1 MDGAEGE
8 AVERDIENCIIRSFG
23 YSIIEFEPILFQKFL
38 NMSGPHSV
46 TTEVIFRK
54 HLTRMHAKG
63 YVMPLEFQG
72 KRCWKRLVIEDDL
85 QEEIPTPEEILKVIE
100 RAKQKAKVEP
110 RTSKKLVT
118 VSMTMADDILR
129 FLEIALKEEDDD
141 SEIAEARVRIH
152 VKRMRRALSSSESDL
167 IDYIRLN
174 VPSFRTPMKQL
185 LNTKGPELVMLSL
198 RIIEST
204 VQ

>member
-8 AVERDIENCIIRSFG
+8 AVERNIENGIIRSFG

-38 NMSGPHSV
+38 NLSGPHSV
-46 TTEVIFRK
+46 TTEAIFRR

-63 YVMPLEFQG
+63 YVMPVEFRG

-85 QEEIPTPEEILKVIE
+85 QGEIPTPEEILKVIE

-129 FLEIALKEEDDD
+129 FLEIALTEEDDD
-141 SEIAEARVRIH
+141 GEIAEARVRIH
-152 VKRMRRALSSSESDL
+152 VKRMRRALSSSESEL

-174 VPSFRTPMKQL
+174 VPSFRTPMKQIL
-185 LNTKGPELVMLSL
+185 STNGPELVMLSL

>member
-1 MDGAEGE
+1 LDCAEGE
-8 AVERDIENCIIRSFG
+8 AIERDIENGIIRSFG
-23 YSIIEFEPILFQKFL
+23 YSIIEFEMILFQKFL
-38 NMSGPHSV
+38 NMSGSHSV
-46 TTEVIFRK
+46 TTEAIFRK
-54 HLTRMHAKG
+54 HLTRMQAKG

-85 QEEIPTPEEILKVIE
+85 REEIPTPEEILKVIE

-129 FLEIALKEEDDD
+129 FLEIALTEEDDD

-152 VKRMRRALSSSESDL
+152 VKRMRRALTSSESEL

-174 VPSFRTPMKQL
+174 VPTFRKPMKQL
-185 LNTKGPELVMLSL
+185 LSTKGPELVMLSL

-204 VQ
+204 AQ

>member
-8 AVERDIENCIIRSFG
+8 TAERNIENGIIRSFG
-23 YSIIEFEPILFQKFL
+23 YSIIEFEMMLFQKFL
-38 NMSGPHSV
+38 NISGPHSI
-46 TTEVIFRK
+46 TTETIFRK

-63 YVMPLEFQG
+63 YVMPVEFQG

-85 QEEIPTPEEILKVIE
+85 HEEIPTPEEILEVIE
-100 RAKQKAKVEP
+100 RARQKAKVEP

-118 VSMTMADDILR
+118 MSMTMADDILR
-129 FLEIALKEEDDD
+129 FLESALTEEDDYGK
-141 SEIAEARVRIH
+141 IAKTRIRIH
-152 VKRMRRALSSSESDL
+152 VKKMRRALSSSESEL

-174 VPSFRTPMKQL
+174 VPSFRNPMKQL
-185 LNTKGPELVMLSL
+185 LSTKGPELVMLSL

-204 VQ
+204 AQ

>member
-46 TTEVIFRK
+46 TTEAIFRK

-63 YVMPLEFQG
+63 YAMPLEFQG
-72 KRCWKRLVIEDDL
+72 KKCWKRLVIEDDL

-152 VKRMRRALSSSESDL
+152 VKRMRRALTSSESKL

-174 VPSFRTPMKQL
+174 VPSFRTPMKEL
-185 LNTKGPELVMLSL
+185 LSTKGPELVMLSL

>member
-8 AVERDIENCIIRSFG
+8 AVEREIEHDIIRSFG
-23 YSIIEFEPILFQKFL
+23 YSIIEFEPLLFQKFL

-46 TTEVIFRK
+46 TTEAIFRK

-63 YVMPLEFQG
+63 YVMPVEFQG

-85 QEEIPTPEEILKVIE
+85 QEEIPTPEEILEIIE
-100 RAKQKAKVEP
+100 RAKQKARVEP

-129 FLEIALKEEDDD
+129 SLEIALTEEDDD
-141 SEIAEARVRIH
+141 SEITEARVRTH
-152 VKRMRRALSSSESDL
+152 VKRMRRALSSSESEL
-167 IDYIRLN
+167 ISYIRVN
-174 VPSFRTPMKQL
+174 VPSFRKPMKRL
-185 LNTKGPELVMLSL
+185 LSTEGSDLVMLSL

-204 VQ
+204 AQ

>member
-8 AVERDIENCIIRSFG
+8 AAERNIENGIIRSFG
-23 YSIIEFEPILFQKFL
+23 YSIIEFEMMLFQKFL
-38 NMSGPHSV
+38 NISGPHSI
-46 TTEVIFRK
+46 TTEAIFRK

-63 YVMPLEFQG
+63 YVMPVEFQG

-85 QEEIPTPEEILKVIE
+85 QEEIPTPEEILGIIE

-118 VSMTMADDILR
+118 MSMTMADDILR
-129 FLEIALKEEDDD
+129 FLESALTEEDDYGK
-141 SEIAEARVRIH
+141 IAETRIRIH
-152 VKRMRRALSSSESDL
+152 VKKMRRALSSSESEL

-174 VPSFRTPMKQL
+174 VPSFRNPMKQL
-185 LNTKGPELVMLSL
+185 LSTKGPELVMLSL

-204 VQ
+204 AQ

>member
-8 AVERDIENCIIRSFG
+8 TAERNIENGIIRSFG
-23 YSIIEFEPILFQKFL
+23 YSIIEFEMMLFQKFL
-38 NMSGPHSV
+38 NISGPHSI
-46 TTEVIFRK
+46 TTEAIFRK

-63 YVMPLEFQG
+63 YVMPVEFQG

-85 QEEIPTPEEILKVIE
+85 HEEIPTPEEILEVIE

-118 VSMTMADDILR
+118 MSMTMADDILR
-129 FLEIALKEEDDD
+129 FLESALTEEDDYGK
-141 SEIAEARVRIH
+141 IAETRIRIH
-152 VKRMRRALSSSESDL
+152 VKKMRRALSSSESEL

-174 VPSFRTPMKQL
+174 VPSFRNPMKQL
-185 LNTKGPELVMLSL
+185 LSTKGPELVMLSL

-204 VQ
+204 AQ

>member
-1 MDGAEGE
+1 LDGAEGE
-8 AVERDIENCIIRSFG
+8 AAERNIENGVIRSFG

-38 NMSGPHSV
+38 NISGPHSV
-46 TTEVIFRK
+46 TTEAIFRK

-85 QEEIPTPEEILKVIE
+85 REEIPTPEEILKVIE

-129 FLEIALKEEDDD
+129 FLKIALTEEDDD
-141 SEIAEARVRIH
+141 SEMTETRVR
-152 VKRMRRALSSSESDL
+152 VQVRRMRRALTSSESEL
-167 IDYIRLN
+167 IDYIRVN
-174 VPSFRTPMKQL
+174 VPSFRKPMKQFL
-185 LNTKGPELVMLSL
+185 STKGPELVMLSL

>member
-8 AVERDIENCIIRSFG
+8 SVERNIENGIIRSFG

-46 TTEVIFRK
+46 TTEAIFRK

-72 KRCWKRLVIEDDL
+72 KRCWKRLVIENDL

-118 VSMTMADDILR
+118 VSMSMADDILR
-129 FLEIALKEEDDD
+129 SLEIALAEEDDD
-141 SEIAEARVRIH
+141 GEMAKARVRTH
-152 VKRMRRALSSSESDL
+152 VRRMRRALSSSESEL
-167 IDYIRLN
+167 MNYIRVN
-174 VPSFRTPMKQL
+174 TPNFREPMKQL
-185 LNTKGPELVMLSL
+185 LRTKGPELVMLSL

-204 VQ
+204 AQ

>member
-1 MDGAEGE
+1 LDGAEE
-8 AVERDIENCIIRSFG
+8 EVVERDIENGIIRSFG
-23 YSIIEFEPILFQKFL
+23 YSIIEFEPVLFQKFL

-46 TTEVIFRK
+46 TTEAIFRK

-63 YVMPLEFQG
+63 YVMPFEFQG

-85 QEEIPTPEEILKVIE
+85 REEIPTPEEILKVIE

-129 FLEIALKEEDDD
+129 SLEIALTEEDDD

-152 VKRMRRALSSSESDL
+152 VKRMRRALTSSESEL

-174 VPSFRTPMKQL
+174 VPSFRTSMKQL
-185 LNTKGPELVMLSL
+185 LSTKGPELVMLSL

-204 VQ
+204 AQ

>member
-8 AVERDIENCIIRSFG
+8 AVERNIENGIIRSFG

-38 NMSGPHSV
+38 NMSGAHSV
-46 TTEVIFRK
+46 TTEAIFRK
-54 HLTRMHAKG
+54 HLIRMHAKG
-63 YVMPLEFQG
+63 YVMPVEFQG

-110 RTSKKLVT
+110 RTSKKIVT
-118 VSMTMADDILR
+118 VSMSMADDILR
-129 FLEIALKEEDDD
+129 FLEIALAEEDDNG
-141 SEIAEARVRIH
+141 EMAKARVRTH
-152 VKRMRRALSSSESDL
+152 VRRMRRALSSSESEL
-167 IDYIRLN
+167 MNYIRVN
-174 VPSFRTPMKQL
+174 TPNFREPMKQL
-185 LNTKGPELVMLSL
+185 LSTKGSELVMLSL

-204 VQ
+204 AQ

>member
-8 AVERDIENCIIRSFG
+8 AVERDIENGIIRSFG
-23 YSIIEFEPILFQKFL
+23 YSIIEFESILFQKFL

-46 TTEVIFRK
+46 TTEAIFRK

-85 QEEIPTPEEILKVIE
+85 QEEIPIPEEILKVIE

-110 RTSKKLVT
+110 KTSKKLVT

-129 FLEIALKEEDDD
+129 FLEIALTENDDD
-141 SEIAEARVRIH
+141 SEIAEGRVRIH
-152 VKRMRRALSSSESDL
+152 VRRMRRALSSSESEL
-167 IDYIRLN
+167 MDYIRLN
-174 VPSFRTPMKQL
+174 VPRFRKPMKQL
-185 LNTKGPELVMLSL
+185 LSTKGPELVMLSL

>member
-1 MDGAEGE
+1 
-8 AVERDIENCIIRSFG
+8 
-23 YSIIEFEPILFQKFL
+23 
-38 NMSGPHSV
+38 
-46 TTEVIFRK
+46 
-54 HLTRMHAKG
+54 
-63 YVMPLEFQG
+63 MPVEFQG

-85 QEEIPTPEEILKVIE
+85 QGEIPTPEEILKVIE
-100 RAKQKAKVEP
+100 KAKQKAKVEP

-118 VSMTMADDILR
+118 VSMSMADDILR
-129 FLEIALKEEDDD
+129 FLERALTEEDDD
-141 SEIAEARVRIH
+141 SEIAKARVRIH
-152 VKRMRRALSSSESDL
+152 VSRMRRALSSLESQL

-185 LNTKGPELVMLSL
+185 LITKGPELVMLSQ

>member
-8 AVERDIENCIIRSFG
+8 AAERNIENGVIRSFG

-38 NMSGPHSV
+38 NISGPHSV
-46 TTEVIFRK
+46 TTEAIFRK

-85 QEEIPTPEEILKVIE
+85 REEIPTPEEILKVIE

-129 FLEIALKEEDDD
+129 FLKIALTEEDDD
-141 SEIAEARVRIH
+141 SEMTETRVR
-152 VKRMRRALSSSESDL
+152 VQVRRMRRALTSSKSEL
-167 IDYIRLN
+167 IDYIRVN
-174 VPSFRTPMKQL
+174 VPSFRKPMKQFL
-185 LNTKGPELVMLSL
+185 STKGPELVMLSL

>member
-8 AVERDIENCIIRSFG
+8 AVERNIENGIIRSFG

-38 NMSGPHSV
+38 NLSGPHSV
-46 TTEVIFRK
+46 TTEAIFRR

-63 YVMPLEFQG
+63 YVMPVEFQG

-85 QEEIPTPEEILKVIE
+85 QGEIPTPEEILKVIE

-110 RTSKKLVT
+110 RTSKKPVT

-129 FLEIALKEEDDD
+129 FLEIALTEEDDD
-141 SEIAEARVRIH
+141 GEIAEARVRIH
-152 VKRMRRALSSSESDL
+152 VKRMRRALSSSESEL

-174 VPSFRTPMKQL
+174 VPSFRTPMKQIL
-185 LNTKGPELVMLSL
+185 STNGPELVMLSL

>member
-8 AVERDIENCIIRSFG
+8 AAERNIENGVIRSFG

-38 NMSGPHSV
+38 NISGPHSV
-46 TTEVIFRK
+46 KTEAIFRK

-85 QEEIPTPEEILKVIE
+85 REEIPTPEEILKVIE

-129 FLEIALKEEDDD
+129 FLKIALTEEDDD
-141 SEIAEARVRIH
+141 SEMTETRVR
-152 VKRMRRALSSSESDL
+152 VQVRRMRRALTSSESEL
-167 IDYIRLN
+167 IDYIRVN
-174 VPSFRTPMKQL
+174 VPSFRRPMKQFL
-185 LNTKGPELVMLSL
+185 STKGPELVMLSL

>member
-8 AVERDIENCIIRSFG
+8 AAERNIENGVIRSFG

-38 NMSGPHSV
+38 NISGPHSV
-46 TTEVIFRK
+46 TTEAIFRK

-85 QEEIPTPEEILKVIE
+85 REEIPTPEEILKVIE

-129 FLEIALKEEDDD
+129 FLKIALTEEDDD
-141 SEIAEARVRIH
+141 SEMTETRVR
-152 VKRMRRALSSSESDL
+152 VQVRRMRRALTSSESEL
-167 IDYIRLN
+167 IDYIRVN
-174 VPSFRTPMKQL
+174 VPSFRKPMKQFL
-185 LNTKGPELVMLSL
+185 STKGPELVMLSL

>member
-8 AVERDIENCIIRSFG
+8 AVERDLESGIIRSFG
-23 YSIIEFEPILFQKFL
+23 HSIIEFELSLFQKFL
-38 NMSGPHSV
+38 NMSAPQSV
-46 TTEVIFRK
+46 TTEAIFKK
-54 HLTRMHAKG
+54 HLTLMHAKG
-63 YVMPLEFQG
+63 YVMPVEFQG

-85 QEEIPTPEEILKVIE
+85 QEEISTPEEILEAIE

-129 FLEIALKEEDDD
+129 FLEIALTEEYDD
-141 SEIAEARVRIH
+141 SEITEARVRTH
-152 VKRMRRALSSSESDL
+152 VKRMRRALSSSESEL
-167 IDYIRLN
+167 VSYIRVN
-174 VPSFRTPMKQL
+174 VPSFRKPMKRL
-185 LNTKGPELVMLSL
+185 LSTKGPDLVMLSL

-204 VQ
+204 AQ